1 LGTTLAFSAAYKLA
15 GYLQPYV
22 KGESPDPSAALA
34 QYSEQMR
41 PIIED
46 AQQLAPG
53 QPYIIN
59 PETAWGVWIMRV
71 LIRSLSYTR
80 IIFIVVKYLGK
91 ILHLGPQAADY
102 VPVED
107 FGFKEMSVW
116 KEEDTDQRS

>member
-1 LGTTLAFSAAYKLA
+1 MGTTLAFSAAYKLA
-15 GYLQPYV
+15 GYLQPYI
-22 KGESPDPSAALA
+22 KGENPDPSAALA
-34 QYSEQMR
+34 QYNEQMR

-71 LIRSLSYTR
+71 LVRSLSYTR
-80 IIFIVVKYLGK
+80 ILFIIVKYLGR
-91 ILHLGPQAADY
+91 IFHLGPQAADY

-107 FGFKEMSVW
+107 FGFKEMSEW
-116 KEEDTDQRS
+116 REDTDHRS